1 MSSHDDI
8 ITDINL
14 SEEQAAVRETTRQFA
29 QLELQPLAAEIDR
42 EQHIPEHIWRR
53 LSELQ
58 LLGAAVPQAYG
69 GLGLNTLCA
78 ITVIE
83 ELARVCA
90 STALSVGAHT
100 GLCVSPLVRFANES
114 MKQKFLPPLA
124 MGGVI
129 GAFGLT
135 EPNAGSDAGNATTAA
150 VQKADRFI
158 VNGSKIFIT
167 NAPDAGT
174 FVVAVSTTPKTGAQG
189 ITALVVE
196 AGTPGFTVVP
206 GGEKL
211 GMRGSSWGELL
222 FQDAEVPMS
231 NMLGLQDKGF
241 GIFMETLV
249 GGRVGIGA
257 LALGLSTAALLAS
270 VVYARERKQFAKPI
284 GAFQSVG
291 NMIADMTVSVEAMR
305 NLVYRA
311 AQLRDEG
318 QPHVRECSIAK
329 LYASEACMKICTDA
343 IQIHGGYGYTKDFPV
358 ERFFRDAKLLEIGEG
373 TSQIQRMIIARDVL
387 GKM

>member
-241 GIFMETLV
+241 GIFMETRVNVLSGNTSTRVLQGSTLSV
-249 GGRVGIGA
+249 GCGTSNQASLFRWTGRTRSPPFTAYAAIY
-257 LALGLSTAALLAS
+257 STARRQLIRRWI
-270 VVYARERKQFAKPI
+270 RE
-284 GAFQSVG
+284 
-291 NMIADMTVSVEAMR
+291 
-305 NLVYRA
+305 
-311 AQLRDEG
+311 
-318 QPHVRECSIAK
+318 
-329 LYASEACMKICTDA
+329 
-343 IQIHGGYGYTKDFPV
+343 
-358 ERFFRDAKLLEIGEG
+358 
-373 TSQIQRMIIARDVL
+373 
-387 GKM
+387 